1 MSRSQTPSMPERF
14 TFSMLP
20 RLGRRRPSDG
30 ASVEPSDASH
40 TAEHDGDDDDEGEF
54 EDLET
59 PPPLPPA
66 FHSNNAN
73 ARFAAQPPSW
83 DVRRK
88 TLVTDIGDHGVT
100 SLRYTSMKHMG
111 ATSTARET
119 EPFSFRKFLHARG
132 NEEHLQEL
140 STARR
145 RHVHPIDEASDEPIA
160 RYLQE
165 QQRYTFALILR
176 NTCQVKDH
184 LQRTRPAYRS
194 QPYDDLTRQVSALH
208 EKICRRLVQAGLGV
222 ILLDNDSRFEDVD
235 FNMTPQMRHFAHTD
249 NICILLDPYKDKDLL
264 AEEFKREKDEW
275 AIKQG
280 KASSRLSE
288 NSHLTTDLSFSPA
301 LELQLTQNI
310 IQNALREYDTEA
322 WVLDMQNAL
331 SVHDVIESIFPLH
344 DRVFNEEF
352 FAEYRKRTF
361 AFSVTKATRGNSER
375 WAIEELRFHFGERVA
390 FLFAFMHIY
399 SKLLWPLMMVFV
411 VYYLALRFLSGAVW
425 QAYVQGLAVLAFLA
439 SAIWAP
445 TFLVMWQRETRLLV
459 EKWNIGNDIKN
470 KESAFDV
477 NDENPLFQYKWQR
490 NPLTNKMDKM
500 PISRKKTVIQAVM
513 FGFVGASV
521 VLQCLFTLPF
531 IQWYVFAKTVATCDE
546 CNTAALTSSTPS
558 VCVAMINCFNSP
570 TSALGTDRWL
580 YILLQGAALG
590 LLIDIVFFELFNW
603 LSAKF
608 VEWENYAWKSEYE
621 ARLIQRR
628 FLFVWMNWFFW
639 FLFLAFVYL
648 PFGEQAIKYLSSDA
662 PSVPDA
668 VRSVFKLIQW
678 NASVLTLDTLFV
690 TPLVITQV
698 LNMLMETIIPYLV
711 RKCRGK
717 PIHFRNTCLRGMTH
731 QTANWFC
738 TRALTSSTVTTNKSA
753 KALATA
759 ISSSTRFFIPTMFF
773 SDDSNGY
780 TAYNIVAESKLTEFD
795 PTFDYLDAAIQFS
808 YVVMFTVVWPLLP
821 FPAFL
826 NNVLEVRG
834 DAFRLLFVNR
844 RPMPR
849 RDTSIGEWATVLS
862 YANIIGITVVA
873 GLIAVYHFPYFVTSC
888 NFAFDSAVMVPMQ
901 SIPFELSTNATACG
915 AEMRSQSWV
924 MPQVIVFVLLEHLAF
939 CLRYLVLQFDRMP
952 SRIGNASYQRLKQ
965 IETLG
970 VSKSAYAEQFECLRQ
985 MRLVFDKYDVHGADQ
1000 LRSPEVLQLF
1010 VAEWVAKP
1018 PSQMLSAN
1026 LLFQYMDKNELG
1038 YVSFSTVC
1046 LLLMHVHHDRFLS
1059 RLLGISD
1066 WMEDFQSAGIQAAD
1080 YDAKLSSDEWDPTVH
1095 GHDGA
1100 A

>member
-1 MSRSQTPSMPERF
+1 MPERF

-20 RLGRRRPSDG
+20 RLGRGRASAESATGHVEVSDH
-30 ASVEPSDASH
+30 SH
-40 TAEHDGDDDDEGEF
+40 TRDHDEDEGEF

-59 PPPLPPA
+59 PPPLPST
-66 FHSNNAN
+66 FQSNHAS
-73 ARFAAQPPSW
+73 RYAAPPSW

-88 TLVTDIGDHGVT
+88 TLVTDIGDHGVA
-100 SLRYTSMKHMG
+100 SLRYTSMKHLS
-111 ATSTARET
+111 APSTAPAEAT
-119 EPFSFRKFLHARG
+119 PFSFRKFLHARG

-145 RHVHPIDEASDEPIA
+145 RHVHPIDESAAHGDEPLA

-165 QQRYTFALILR
+165 QQRYTFAIILR
-176 NTCQVKDH
+176 NTCQVRDH
-184 LQRTRPAYRS
+184 LRS
-194 QPYDDLTRQVSALH
+194 KKTAPSLTYPELTAQVDALH
-208 EKICRRLVQAGLGV
+208 QKICRRLVQAGLGV

-249 NICILLDPYKDKDLL
+249 QICILIDPYKDKDLL

-280 KASSRLSE
+280 KASARLSE
-288 NSHLTTDLSFSPA
+288 NSHVTTDLSFSPA

-310 IQNALREYDTEA
+310 IVNALREYDTEA
-322 WVLDMQNAL
+322 WVLDMQNSL
-331 SVHDVIESIFPLH
+331 SVHDAIDVIFPLH

-361 AFSVTKATRGNSER
+361 EFSFTKATRGNSER

-399 SKLLWPLMMVFV
+399 SKLLLPMMLLLV
-411 VYYLALRFLSGAVW
+411 VYYVALRFLDGAAW
-425 QAYVQGLAVLAFLA
+425 RQYIQGLAVLAFLA

-445 TFLVMWQRETRLLV
+445 AFLVMWQRETRLLV

-477 NDENPLFQYKWQR
+477 NDENPLFQYKWQL

-531 IQWYVFAKTVATCDE
+531 IQWYVFAKTVATCDD
-546 CNTAALTSSTPS
+546 CAKTTSN
-558 VCVAMINCFNSP
+558 VCIAMVTCFQSP

-580 YILLQGAALG
+580 YILFQGVALG

-608 VEWENYAWKSEYE
+608 VEWENYALKSEYE

-648 PFGEQAIKYLSSDA
+648 PFGEQAIRYLQSDA
-662 PSVPDA
+662 PAVPEA
-668 VRSVFKLIQW
+668 VRSVFRLIQW

-690 TPLVITQV
+690 TPLVITQL

-717 PIHFRNTCLRGMTH
+717 PIHFRNTCLRGMTS
-731 QTANWFC
+731 QTATWFC
-738 TRALTSSTVTTNKSA
+738 SRALALTTTTTTNKSA
-753 KALATA
+753 RALATA

-780 TAYNIVAESKLTEFD
+780 TAYNIVAEAKLTEFD
-795 PTFDYLDAAIQFS
+795 TTFDYLDAAIQFS

-821 FPAFL
+821 LPAFL

-849 RDTSIGEWATVLS
+849 RDVSIGEWATVLS

-873 GLIAVYHFPYFVTSC
+873 GLIAVYHFPYFVTPC
-888 NFAFDSAVMVPMQ
+888 NFEFADAVMVPMQ
-901 SIPFELSTNATACG
+901 SIPSNLSVDPTGCSAAM
-915 AEMRSQSWV
+915 ASQSWV

-965 IETLG
+965 IESLG
-970 VSKSAYAEQFECLRQ
+970 VSKSAHAEQFECLRQ
-985 MRLVFDKYDVHGADQ
+985 MRLVFDKYDVNGRDQ
-1000 LRSPEVLQLF
+1000 LSSPEVLQLF

-1026 LLFQYMDKNELG
+1026 LLFQYMDKNQLG

-1080 YDAKLSSDEWDPTVH
+1080 YDAKLSVEWEDDKH
-1095 GHDGA
+1095 HHDIV
-1100 A
+1100 